1 MLRFGKS
8 RAASFTNGLIT
19 DSSSAKGAPGNVQL
33 RGQRRPHSIARDR
46 ASKMRRTETDK
57 EHLVE
62 ALDAER
68 ERSEVGGSA
77 RIHRERRCA
86 RAHTARQR
94 TRLTG

>member
-19 DSSSAKGAPGNVQL
+19 DSSSAKRPCNVQM
-33 RGQRRPHSIARDR
+33 RGQLRPHSIARDR

-62 ALDAER
+62 ALDTGG